1 MVDAYNIKNVK
12 KSHNLIFKSKIMVQK
27 KNITRR
33 RLIKQKIVGL
43 RLSYCT
49 ITKNTELYL
58 RALTLLELG
67 KGTLCLSCRKFLFSP
82 ISE

>member
-12 KSHNLIFKSKIMVQK
+12 KSHSLIFKSKIMVQK
-27 KNITRR
+27 GITRW
-33 RLIKQKIVGL
+33 RLIRQKIVGL
-43 RLSYCT
+43 HLSYCT
-49 ITKNTELYL
+49 MAKNTELYL

-67 KGTLCLSCRKFLFSP
+67 EGTLCLSCRKFLFSP